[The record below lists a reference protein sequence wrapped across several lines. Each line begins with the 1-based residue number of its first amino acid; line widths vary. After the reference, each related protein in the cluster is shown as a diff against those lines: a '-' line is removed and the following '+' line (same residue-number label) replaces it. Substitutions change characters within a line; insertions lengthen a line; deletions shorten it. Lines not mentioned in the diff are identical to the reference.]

1 MSTGRVTSSE
11 QPTLLAVSVTE
22 GVTELRDF
30 FISYTG
36 SNEDWAAW
44 IAWELEKV
52 GYSTFLRAWDF
63 TPGAHFVAEMHRA
76 TSGAARTIAVLS
88 ENYLQ
93 SQFASAEWQE
103 AWRDDPSGA
112 QKKLLV
118 FRVEDCDRPGLLGQ
132 VVSVDLFGIDEEI
145 ARSHLLNAVR
155 SERRKP
161 PLPPGFP
168 GTEPPTMP
176 PPFPGRLIPA
186 SHHRLLVAHEELQ
199 QPELTRCQ
207 RDLRPAALHPVPTWI
222 QGARASGSGS

>member
-1 MSTGRVTSSE
+1 MVQNFETSSSATPA
-11 QPTLLAVSVTE
+11 QTKI
-22 GVTELRDF
+22 GLR
-30 FISYTG
+30 G
-36 SNEDWAAW
+36 SHGSWRRSGTRPFCRLGTSRQVHILW
-44 IAWELEKV
+44 RRCIARLQARPARSRCFPKI
-52 GYSTFLRAWDF
+52 
-63 TPGAHFVAEMHRA
+63 
-76 TSGAARTIAVLS
+76 TSNLK
-88 ENYLQ
+88 
-93 SQFASAEWQE
+93 FASAEWQE

-145 ARSHLLNAVR
+145 ARSRLLNAVR

-222 QGARASGSGS
+222 QGVRASGSGS